1 VTVVYRAV
9 DWSEILARGTTPE
22 GRFSMEFK
30 FTAEHDALRA
40 EVKEFLRETV
50 PSGPGPSRA
59 TSQENWPAQM
69 DFLKKLAAKGWVA
82 PAWPKEYGGQA
93 WPHVMQ
99 MIFSEELSY
108 AGAPDAG
115 RVFNV
120 GMIGPTLI
128 VHGSDAQKR
137 EHLPRITNGEVVWC
151 QGYSEPGA
159 GSDLASLQTRAVRDG
174 DDYIVNGQKI
184 WTTGAHHA
192 DWCFLLA
199 RTDPDAPKHK
209 GISFLLVDMK
219 SPGIQVRPIV
229 NMAGFHEFNE
239 VFFEDVRVPTAN
251 RVGEE
256 NNGWYVAMTLLDFE
270 RSNVASIAANQR
282 TLELLG
288 SFMRTDQPGGVYR
301 DIFRHRLADMWL
313 SNETGRLLSYRI
325 AWMQE
330 AGRVANYEASVIK
343 VFATELAAKITNFGV
358 NLLGPSGGLE
368 PDSKYAQFNGI
379 LEKGHLSNVSP
390 LIYSGSSEIQR
401 NIIATRG
408 LGLPR
413 D

>member
-1 VTVVYRAV
+1 
-9 DWSEILARGTTPE
+9 
-22 GRFSMEFK
+22 MEFR
-30 FTAEHDALRA
+30 FTEEHEALRR
-40 EVKEFLRETV
+40 EVKDFLAQTLPNRGA
-50 PSGPGPSRA
+50 GPVRP
-59 TSQENWPAQM
+59 TSQENWDEQLL
-69 DFLKKLAAKGWVA
+69 FNKKLAQKGWIA
-82 PAWPKEYGGQA
+82 PAWPREYGGLG
-93 WPHVMQ
+93 WSHINQ

-128 VHGSDAQKR
+128 VHGTPEQKA
-137 EHLPRITNGEVVWC
+137 EHLPRITSGDSIWC

-159 GSDLASLQTRAVRDG
+159 GSDLAALQARAVRDG

-192 DWCFLLA
+192 DWCFLLV

-209 GISFLLVDMK
+209 GISFLLAEMK
-219 SPGIQVRPIV
+219 SPGITVRPLV
-229 NMAGFHEFNE
+229 NLAGYHEFNE
-239 VFFEDVRVPTAN
+239 VFFEDVRVPVRN

-256 NNGWYVAMTLLDFE
+256 NRGWYVAMTLLDFE

-282 TLELLG
+282 QLELLI
-288 SFMRTDQPGGVYR
+288 SAMRENRAAPGYR
-301 DIFRHRLADMWL
+301 DILRHRLADLWVA
-313 SNETGRLLSYRI
+313 NETGRMLAYRI

-330 AGRVANYEASVIK
+330 AGRIPNYEASVIK
-343 VFATELAAKITNFGV
+343 VFATELAQRITNFGV
-358 NLLGPSGGLE
+358 NLFGPAGALE
-368 PDSKYAQFNGI
+368 PDSKHAVLNGVF
-379 LEKGHLSNVSP
+379 EKGHLVNVAP
-390 LIYSGSSEIQR
+390 TIYSGSSEIQR
-401 NIIATRG
+401 NIIAQRG

>member
-1 VTVVYRAV
+1 
-9 DWSEILARGTTPE
+9 
-22 GRFSMEFK
+22 MEFK
-30 FTAEHDALRA
+30 FSEEHNALRA
-40 EVKEFLRETV
+40 EVREFLKDALPRNGG
-50 PSGPGPSRA
+50 SGPVRP
-59 TSQENWPAQM
+59 TSQENWPEQM
-69 DFLKKLAAKGWVA
+69 EFMRKLAAKGWVA
-82 PAWPKEYGGQA
+82 PAWPKEYGGLA
-93 WPHVMQ
+93 WSHIKQ
-99 MIFSEELSY
+99 MIFSEEISY
-108 AGAPDAG
+108 AGAPDGG

-128 VHGSDAQKR
+128 VHGSEEQKR
-137 EHLPRITNGEVVWC
+137 EHLPRITNAEVTWC

-174 DDYIVNGQKI
+174 DDYVVNGQKI
-184 WTTGAHHA
+184 WTTGAHHS
-192 DWCFLLA
+192 DWCFLLV
-199 RTDPDAPKHK
+199 RSDPGAPKHK
-209 GISFLLVDMK
+209 GISFLLVDMQ
-219 SPGIQVRPIV
+219 SPGITVRPIV
-229 NMAGFHEFNE
+229 NMAGYHEFNE
-239 VFFEDVRVPTAN
+239 VFFEDVRVPVKN

-282 TLELLG
+282 TLEQLIAD
-288 SFMRTDQPGGVYR
+288 MRERKPGGAYR

-313 SNETGRLLSYRI
+313 ANETGRLLSYRT

-343 VFATELAAKITNFGV
+343 VFATELAARITNFGV
-358 NLLGPSGGLE
+358 NQLGPAGALE
-368 PDSKYAQFNGI
+368 PDSKHAPMHGVM
-379 LEKGHLSNVSP
+379 EKGHLVNVSP

>member
-1 VTVVYRAV
+1 
-9 DWSEILARGTTPE
+9 
-22 GRFSMEFK
+22 MEFK
-30 FTAEHDALRA
+30 FTQEHDELRA
-40 EVKEFLRETV
+40 EVRAFLKGAIAA
-50 PSGPGPSRA
+50 GPGPARP
-59 TSQENWPAQM
+59 TSQENWDEQM
-69 DFLKKLAAKGWVA
+69 DFIQKLAAKGWIA
-82 PAWPKEYGGQA
+82 PAWPKEYGGLA
-93 WPHVMQ
+93 WSHIKQ

-108 AGAPDAG
+108 AGAPDGG

-128 VHGSDAQKR
+128 VHGSDAQKK
-137 EHLPRITNGEVVWC
+137 EHLPRITSGEVIWC

-174 DDYIVNGQKI
+174 DDYVVNGQKI

-192 DWCFLLA
+192 DWCFLLV
-199 RTDPDAPKHK
+199 RTDPNAPKHK

-219 SPGIQVRPIV
+219 TPGITVRPLV
-229 NMAGFHEFNE
+229 NMAGYHEFNE
-239 VFFEDVRVPTAN
+239 VFFEDVRVPVAN

-256 NNGWYVAMTLLDFE
+256 NSGWYVAMTLLDFE

-282 TLELLG
+282 TLEHLADALRA
-288 SFMRTDQPGGVYR
+288 MPGVVYR
-301 DIFRHRLADMWL
+301 DVLRHHLADLWIT
-313 SNETGRLLSYRI
+313 NETGRLLSYRT

-330 AGRVANYEASVIK
+330 SGKIANYEASVIK
-343 VFATELAAKITNFGV
+343 ILATELGQKIENFGV
-358 NLLGPSGGLE
+358 NLLGLSGQLE
-368 PDSKYAQFNGI
+368 PGSKYVPLDGI
-379 LEKGHLSNVSP
+379 IEKGHLSAVSP
-390 LIYSGSSEIQR
+390 TIYSGSSEIQR

>member
-1 VTVVYRAV
+1 
-9 DWSEILARGTTPE
+9 
-22 GRFSMEFK
+22 MEFK
-30 FTAEHDALRA
+30 FKPEHIALRS
-40 EVKEFLRETV
+40 EVREFLRSAV
-50 PSGPGPSRA
+50 PAGPGPSRP
-59 TSQENWPAQM
+59 TSQEDWPQQIE
-69 DFLKKLAAKGWVA
+69 FLKKLAAKGWVA

-99 MIFSEELSY
+99 MVFSEELSY

-128 VHGSDAQKR
+128 VHGSDAQKK
-137 EHLPRITNGEVVWC
+137 EHLPRITSGETVWC

-174 DDYIVNGQKI
+174 DDYVVNGQKI

-192 DWCFLLA
+192 DWCFLLV
-199 RTDPDAPKHK
+199 RTDPEAPKHK
-209 GISFLLVDMK
+209 GISFILVDMK

-229 NMAGFHEFNE
+229 NMAGYHEFNE
-239 VFFEDVRVPTAN
+239 VFFEDVRVPVAN

-282 TLELLG
+282 TLELLAQQ
-288 SFMRTDQPGGVYR
+288 MRERKPGGAYR
-301 DIFRHRLADMWL
+301 DILRHRLADMWMA
-313 SNETGRLLSYRI
+313 NETGRLLSYRI

-330 AGRVANYEASVIK
+330 SGRVANYEASVIK
-343 VFATELAAKITNFGV
+343 VFATELAARITNFGV
-358 NLLGPSGGLE
+358 NLLGPVGALE
-368 PDSKYAQFNGI
+368 PDSKYALLDGI
-379 LEKGHLSNVSP
+379 MEKGHLSNVSP

>member
-1 VTVVYRAV
+1 
-9 DWSEILARGTTPE
+9 
-22 GRFSMEFK
+22 MEFK
-30 FTAEHDALRA
+30 FTAEHEALRKEVRDFLA
-40 EVKEFLRETV
+40 EALPNRGV
-50 PSGPGPSRA
+50 GPVRP
-59 TSQENWPAQM
+59 TSQENWEEQLA
-69 DFLKKLAAKGWVA
+69 FNKKLAKKGWIA
-82 PAWPKEYGGQA
+82 PAWPKEYGGLG
-93 WPHVMQ
+93 WSHINQ

-108 AGAPDAG
+108 AGAPDGG

-128 VHGSDAQKR
+128 VHGTPEQKA
-137 EHLPRITNGEVVWC
+137 EHLPRITNAEVTWC

-192 DWCFLLA
+192 DWCFLLV

-219 SPGIQVRPIV
+219 TPGITVRPLI
-229 NMAGFHEFNE
+229 NMAGYHEFNE
-239 VFFEDVRVPTAN
+239 VFFEDVRVPVRN

-256 NNGWYVAMTLLDFE
+256 NRGWYVAMTLLDFE

-282 TLELLG
+282 QLELLMQLWRERRSG
-288 SFMRTDQPGGVYR
+288 EAYR
-301 DIFRHRLADMWL
+301 DILRHRIADLWVANEVGRMLA
-313 SNETGRLLSYRI
+313 YRI

-330 AGRVANYEASVIK
+330 AGRIPNYEASVIK
-343 VFATELAAKITNFGV
+343 VFATELAQRITNFGV
-358 NLLGPSGGLE
+358 NLFGPAGALE
-368 PDSKYAQFNGI
+368 PDSKYAVANGVF
-379 LEKGHLSNVSP
+379 EKGHLVNVAP
-390 LIYSGSSEIQR
+390 TIYSGSSEIQR
-401 NIIATRG
+401 NIIAQRG

>member
-1 VTVVYRAV
+1 
-9 DWSEILARGTTPE
+9 
-22 GRFSMEFK
+22 MEFK
-30 FTAEHDALRA
+30 FTAEHDALRRDVRA
-40 EVKEFLRETV
+40 FLKETV
-50 PSGPGPSRA
+50 PSGPGPNRP
-59 TSQENWPAQM
+59 TSQDNWADQLV
-69 DFLKKLAAKGWVA
+69 FQKKLAAKKWVA
-82 PAWPKEYGGQA
+82 PAWPVEYGGLG
-93 WPHVMQ
+93 WRHINQ

-128 VHGSDAQKR
+128 IHGTEKQKR
-137 EHLPRITNGEVVWC
+137 EHLPRITNGDVVWC

-174 DDYIVNGQKI
+174 DDYVVNGQKI

-192 DWCFLLA
+192 DWCFLLV
-199 RTDPDAPKHK
+199 RSDPAAPKHK
-209 GISFLLVDMK
+209 GITFLLTDMK
-219 SPGIQVRPIV
+219 TPGITVRPIV
-229 NMAGFHEFNE
+229 NMAGEHEFNE
-239 VFFEDVRVPTAN
+239 VFFEDVRVPVAN
-251 RVGEE
+251 RVSEE

-282 TLELLG
+282 TLEMLAQYSREKRRG
-288 SFMRTDQPGGVYR
+288 MPYN
-301 DIFRHRLADMWL
+301 DIFRHKLADLWIA
-313 SNETGRLLSYRI
+313 NETGRLLSYKI

-330 AGRVANYEASVIK
+330 AGKVPNYEASVIK
-343 VFATELAAKITNFGV
+343 VFATELGQRITNFGV
-358 NLLGPSGGLE
+358 NLMGPQGALE
-368 PDSKYAQFNGI
+368 PASKYVEFNGI
-379 LEKGHLSNVSP
+379 IEKGHLSNVAP
-390 LIYSGSSEIQR
+390 TIYSGSSEIQR

>member
-1 VTVVYRAV
+1 
-9 DWSEILARGTTPE
+9 
-22 GRFSMEFK
+22 MEFK
-30 FTAEHDALRA
+30 FTEEHEALRA
-40 EVKEFLRETV
+40 EVREFLRENLPATGA
-50 PSGPGPSRA
+50 GPVRP
-59 TSQENWPAQM
+59 TSQDDWDFQM
-69 DFLKKLAAKGWVA
+69 AFNKKLAEKKWIA
-82 PAWPKEYGGQA
+82 PAWPVEYGGLG
-93 WPHVMQ
+93 WSHIKQ

-108 AGAPDAG
+108 AGAPDGG

-128 VHGSDAQKR
+128 VHGNEEQKR
-137 EHLPRITNGEVVWC
+137 QHLPKITSGEVVWC

-192 DWCFLLA
+192 DWCFLLV

-219 SPGIQVRPIV
+219 SPGITVRPIV
-229 NMAGFHEFNE
+229 NMAGYHEFNE
-239 VFFEDVRVPTAN
+239 VFFEDVRVPVAN

-256 NNGWYVAMTLLDFE
+256 NTGWYVAMTLLDFE

-282 TLELLG
+282 TLENLA
-288 SFMRTDQPGGVYR
+288 RHIRENKPGGPYL
-301 DIFRHRLADMWL
+301 DILRHQLAEHWIA
-313 SNETGRLLSYRI
+313 NETGRLLSYRT
-325 AWMQE
+325 AWLQE
-330 AGRVANYEASVIK
+330 TGRIANYEASVIK
-343 VFATELAAKITNFGV
+343 VFATELAQRITNFGV
-358 NLLGPSGGLE
+358 NLLGLSGQLE
-368 PDSKYAQFNGI
+368 PDSKYAPLNGVI
-379 LEKGHLSNVSP
+379 EKAHLSNVAP
-390 LIYSGSSEIQR
+390 TIYSGSSEIQR

>member
-1 VTVVYRAV
+1 
-9 DWSEILARGTTPE
+9 
-22 GRFSMEFK
+22 MEFK
-30 FTAEHDALRA
+30 FSEEHNALRA
-40 EVKEFLRETV
+40 EVREFLKDAR
-50 PSGPGPSRA
+50 PRDGGSGPVRP
-59 TSQENWPAQM
+59 TSQENWPEQM
-69 DFLKKLAAKGWVA
+69 EFMRKLAAKGWVA
-82 PAWPKEYGGQA
+82 PAWPKEYGGLA
-93 WPHVMQ
+93 WSHIKQ
-99 MIFSEELSY
+99 MIFSEEISY
-108 AGAPDAG
+108 AGAPDGG

-128 VHGSDAQKR
+128 VHGSPEQKK
-137 EHLPRITNGEVVWC
+137 EHLPRITNADVTWC

-174 DDYIVNGQKI
+174 DDYVVNGQKI

-192 DWCFLLA
+192 DWCFLLV
-199 RTDPDAPKHK
+199 RSDPDAPKHK

-219 SPGIQVRPIV
+219 SPGITVRPIV
-229 NMAGFHEFNE
+229 NMAGYHEFNE
-239 VFFEDVRVPTAN
+239 VFFEDVRVPVKN

-282 TLELLG
+282 TLEQLIAD
-288 SFMRTDQPGGVYR
+288 MRERKPGGAYR
-301 DIFRHRLADMWL
+301 DILRHRLADMWL
-313 SNETGRLLSYRI
+313 ANETGRLLSYRT

-343 VFATELAAKITNFGV
+343 VFATELAARITNFGV
-358 NLLGPSGGLE
+358 NQLGPAGALE
-368 PDSKYAQFNGI
+368 PDAKHAPMHGVM
-379 LEKGHLSNVSP
+379 EKGHLVNVSP

>member
-1 VTVVYRAV
+1 
-9 DWSEILARGTTPE
+9 
-22 GRFSMEFK
+22 MEFK
-30 FTAEHDALRA
+30 FSDEHNALRA
-40 EVKEFLRETV
+40 EVRAFLAGAIV
-50 PSGPGPSRA
+50 ADGGSGPVRP
-59 TSQENWPAQM
+59 TSQENWPEQM
-69 DFLKKLAAKGWVA
+69 EFMKKLAAKGWVA
-82 PAWPKEYGGQA
+82 PAWPKQYGGLA
-93 WPHVMQ
+93 WSHIKQ

-108 AGAPDAG
+108 AGAPDGG

-128 VHGSDAQKR
+128 VHGSDEQKK
-137 EHLPRITNGEVVWC
+137 EHLPRITNAEVTWC

-174 DDYIVNGQKI
+174 DDYVVNGQKI
-184 WTTGAHHA
+184 WTTGAHHS
-192 DWCFLLA
+192 DWCFLLV
-199 RTDPDAPKHK
+199 RSDPNAPKHK
-209 GISFLLVDMK
+209 GISFLLVDMQT
-219 SPGIQVRPIV
+219 PGITVRPIV
-229 NMAGFHEFNE
+229 NMAGYHEFNE
-239 VFFEDVRVPTAN
+239 VFFEDVRVPVRN

-282 TLELLG
+282 SLEMLIAD
-288 SFMRTDQPGGVYR
+288 MRQRKPGGAYS
-301 DIFRHRLADMWL
+301 DILRHRLAEMWL
-313 SNETGRLLSYRI
+313 ANETGRLLSYRT

-343 VFATELAAKITNFGV
+343 VFATELAARITNFGV
-358 NLLGPSGGLE
+358 NQLGPAGALE
-368 PDSKYAQFNGI
+368 PDSKHAALHGVM
-379 LEKGHLSNVSP
+379 EKGHLVNVSP

>member
-1 VTVVYRAV
+1 
-9 DWSEILARGTTPE
+9 
-22 GRFSMEFK
+22 MEFK
-30 FTAEHDALRA
+30 FTAEHEALRK
-40 EVKEFLRETV
+40 EVREFLAEALPNRGT
-50 PSGPGPSRA
+50 GPVRP
-59 TSQENWPAQM
+59 TSQENWEEQLA
-69 DFLKKLAAKGWVA
+69 FNKKLAQKGWIA
-82 PAWPKEYGGQA
+82 PAWPKEYGGLG
-93 WPHVMQ
+93 WSHINQ

-108 AGAPDAG
+108 AGAPDGG

-128 VHGSDAQKR
+128 VHGTPEQKA
-137 EHLPRITNGEVVWC
+137 EHLPRITNAEVTWC

-174 DDYIVNGQKI
+174 DDYVVNGQKI

-192 DWCFLLA
+192 DWCFLLV

-219 SPGIQVRPIV
+219 TPGITVRPLV
-229 NMAGFHEFNE
+229 NMAGYHEFNE
-239 VFFEDVRVPTAN
+239 VFFEDVRVPVRN

-256 NNGWYVAMTLLDFE
+256 NRGWYVAMTLLDFE

-282 TLELLG
+282 QLELLMQTWRERRSG
-288 SFMRTDQPGGVYR
+288 ESYR
-301 DIFRHRLADMWL
+301 DILRHRLADLWIA
-313 SNETGRLLSYRI
+313 NETGRMLAYRI

-330 AGRVANYEASVIK
+330 AGRIPNYEASVIK
-343 VFATELAAKITNFGV
+343 VFATELGQRITNFGV
-358 NLLGPSGGLE
+358 NLFGPAGALE
-368 PDSKYAQFNGI
+368 PDSKYAVANGVF
-379 LEKGHLSNVSP
+379 EKGHLVNVAP
-390 LIYSGSSEIQR
+390 TIYSGSSEIQR
-401 NIIATRG
+401 NIIAQRG

>member
-1 VTVVYRAV
+1 
-9 DWSEILARGTTPE
+9 
-22 GRFSMEFK
+22 MEFR
-30 FTAEHDALRA
+30 FTAQHDALRS
-40 EVKEFLRETV
+40 EVRAFARDALRDFTSV
-50 PSGPGPSRA
+50 SRPI
-59 TSQENWPAQM
+59 SM
-69 DFLKKLAAKGWVA
+69 DHWDRQLGFLKALAGRKWVA
-82 PAWPKEYGGQA
+82 PGWPVAYGGLG
-93 WPHVMQ
+93 WGPVDQ

-115 RVFNV
+115 RVFSV

-128 VHGSDAQKR
+128 VHGTEAQKR
-137 EHLPRITNGEVVWC
+137 EHLGRITSGDAIWC

-174 DDYIVNGQKI
+174 DDYVVNGEKI

-192 DWCFLLA
+192 DWMFMVA
-199 RTDPDAPKHK
+199 RTDPDLPKHK

-219 SPGIQVRPIV
+219 TPGIRVQPIV
-229 NMAGFHEFNE
+229 NIAGHHEFNQ
-239 VFFEDVRVPTAN
+239 VYFEDVRVPVAN

-282 TLELLG
+282 LLDDLAAW
-288 SFMRTDQPGGVYR
+288 MRAAKPGGEYR
-301 DIFRHRLADMWL
+301 AVLRHRLADL
-313 SNETGRLLSYRI
+313 YVSNETGRLLSYRT

-330 AGRVANYEASVIK
+330 AGKKINTEASASK
-343 VFATELAAKITNFGV
+343 VFATELAQRISNFGV
-358 NLLGPSGGLE
+358 NVQGPTGTLLPGSPGANVGGRLADDYME
-368 PDSKYAQFNGI
+368 D
-379 LEKGHLSNVSP
+379 VSP
-390 LIYSGSSEIQR
+390 TIYSGSSEVQR

>member
-1 VTVVYRAV
+1 
-9 DWSEILARGTTPE
+9 
-22 GRFSMEFK
+22 MEFK
-30 FTAEHDALRA
+30 FSEEHNALRA
-40 EVKEFLRETV
+40 EVREFLKDAHPRNGG
-50 PSGPGPSRA
+50 SGPVRP
-59 TSQENWPAQM
+59 TSQENWPEQM
-69 DFLKKLAAKGWVA
+69 EFMRKLAAKGWVA
-82 PAWPKEYGGQA
+82 PAWPKEYGGLA
-93 WPHVMQ
+93 WSHIKQ
-99 MIFSEELSY
+99 MIFSEEISY
-108 AGAPDAG
+108 AGAPDGG

-128 VHGSDAQKR
+128 VHGSEEQKR
-137 EHLPRITNGEVVWC
+137 EHLPRITNAEVTWC

-174 DDYIVNGQKI
+174 DDYVVNGQKI
-184 WTTGAHHA
+184 WTTGAHHS
-192 DWCFLLA
+192 DWCFLLV
-199 RTDPDAPKHK
+199 RSDPGAPKHK
-209 GISFLLVDMK
+209 GISFLLVDMQ
-219 SPGIQVRPIV
+219 SPGITVRPIV
-229 NMAGFHEFNE
+229 NMAGYHEFNE
-239 VFFEDVRVPTAN
+239 VFFEDVRVPVKN

-282 TLELLG
+282 TLEQLIAD
-288 SFMRTDQPGGVYR
+288 MRERKPGGAYR
-301 DIFRHRLADMWL
+301 DILRHRLADMWL
-313 SNETGRLLSYRI
+313 ANETGRLLSYRT

-343 VFATELAAKITNFGV
+343 VFATELAARITNFGV
-358 NLLGPSGGLE
+358 NQLGPAGALE
-368 PDSKYAQFNGI
+368 PDSKHAPMHGVM
-379 LEKGHLSNVSP
+379 EKGHLVNVSP

>member
-1 VTVVYRAV
+1 
-9 DWSEILARGTTPE
+9 
-22 GRFSMEFK
+22 
-30 FTAEHDALRA
+30 
-40 EVKEFLRETV
+40 
-50 PSGPGPSRA
+50 
-59 TSQENWPAQM
+59 
-69 DFLKKLAAKGWVA
+69 
-82 PAWPKEYGGQA
+82 
-93 WPHVMQ
+93 
-99 MIFSEELSY
+99 MIFSEEISY
-108 AGAPDAG
+108 AGAPDGG

-137 EHLPRITNGEVVWC
+137 EHLPRITSGDVVWC

-159 GSDLASLQTRAVRDG
+159 GSDLASLQARAVRDG

-192 DWCFLLA
+192 DWCFLLV
-199 RTDPDAPKHK
+199 RTDPNAPKHK
-209 GISFLLVDMK
+209 GISFILAEMN
-219 SPGIQVRPIV
+219 SPGITVRPIV
-229 NMAGFHEFNE
+229 NMAGYHEFNE
-239 VFFEDVRVPTAN
+239 VFFEDVRVPVAN

-282 TLELLG
+282 TLELL
-288 SFMRTDQPGGVYR
+288 SSYSRQNHPGGSYR
-301 DIFRHRLADMWL
+301 DILRHQIADLWTA
-313 SNETGRLLSYRI
+313 NEIGRLLSYRT

-330 AGRVANYEASVIK
+330 SGRVANYEASVIK
-343 VFATELAAKITNFGV
+343 VFATELGQRITNFGV
-358 NLLGPSGGLE
+358 NLLGPKGLLE
-368 PDSKYAQFNGI
+368 PGSKHVEFDGVI
-379 LEKGHLSNVSP
+379 EKGHLSNVSP
-390 LIYSGSSEIQR
+390 TIYSGSSEIQR

>member
-1 VTVVYRAV
+1 M
-9 DWSEILARGTTPE
+9 D
-22 GRFSMEFK
+22 FK
-30 FTAEHDALRA
+30 FTEEHDALRT
-40 EVKEFLRETV
+40 EVRTFLRESIDTRH
-50 PSGPGPSRA
+50 GPSRP
-59 TSQENWPAQM
+59 TSQANWPAQIE
-69 DFLKKLAAKGWVA
+69 FSKKLAARNWVA
-82 PAWPKEYGGQA
+82 PAWPREYGGLG
-93 WPHVMQ
+93 WPHIKQ

-128 VHGSDAQKR
+128 VHGSEAQKK
-137 EHLPRITNGEVVWC
+137 EHLSRITNADVVWC

-174 DDYIVNGQKI
+174 DDYVVTGQKI

-192 DWCFLLA
+192 DWCFLLV
-199 RTDPDAPKHK
+199 RTDPAAPKHK
-209 GISFLLVDMK
+209 GISFLLTDMRT
-219 SPGIQVRPIV
+219 PGITVRPII
-229 NMAGFHEFNE
+229 NMADEHEFNE
-239 VFFEDVRVPTAN
+239 VYFEDVRIPVAN

-282 TLELLG
+282 SLEMLAGRLRLAG
-288 SFMRTDQPGGVYR
+288 SAAPYR
-301 DIFRHRLADMWL
+301 DVLRHRMADMWIA
-313 SNETGRLLSYRI
+313 NETGRLLSYRI

-330 AGRVANYEASVIK
+330 AGQVPNYEASVIK
-343 VFATELAAKITNFGV
+343 VYATELGQRITNAGV
-358 NLLGPSGGLE
+358 NIIGPAGALAPGSPSAVFDGVIG
-368 PDSKYAQFNGI
+368 Q
-379 LEKGHLSNVSP
+379 GHLANVSP
-390 LIYSGSSEIQR
+390 TIYSGSSEIQR

>member
-1 VTVVYRAV
+1 
-9 DWSEILARGTTPE
+9 
-22 GRFSMEFK
+22 MEFK
-30 FTAEHDALRA
+30 FTAEHEALRTD
-40 EVKEFLRETV
+40 VKSFLSEHV
-50 PSGPGPSRA
+50 PDGPGPARP
-59 TSQENWPAQM
+59 TSQENWEQQVAFTKQ
-69 DFLKKLAAKGWVA
+69 LAARKWVA
-82 PAWPKEYGGQA
+82 PAWPAEYGGLGWSHIQ
-93 WPHVMQ
+93 Q

-108 AGAPDAG
+108 AGAPDGG

-128 VHGSDAQKR
+128 VHGSSEQKR
-137 EHLPRITNGEVVWC
+137 EHLPRITSGDVVWC

-192 DWCFLLA
+192 DWCFLLV

-209 GISFLLVDMK
+209 GISFLLTDMK
-219 SPGIQVRPIV
+219 APGITVRPIV
-229 NMAGFHEFNE
+229 NMAGYHEFNE
-239 VFFEDVRVPTAN
+239 VFFEDVRVPVSN

-282 TLELLG
+282 SLELLARYLRENNSGG
-288 SFMRTDQPGGVYR
+288 SYK
-301 DIFRHRLADMWL
+301 DIFRHRIADLWVA
-313 SNETGRLLSYRI
+313 NETGRLLSYRT

-330 AGRVANYEASVIK
+330 AGKIANYEASVIK
-343 VFATELAAKITNFGV
+343 IFATELAQRITNFGV
-358 NLLGPSGGLE
+358 NLIGPRGALE
-368 PDSKYAQFNGI
+368 PDSKGSVYDAVM
-379 LEKGHLSNVSP
+379 EKGHLSNVSP
-390 LIYSGSSEIQR
+390 TIYSGSSEIQR

>member
-1 VTVVYRAV
+1 MDFAF
-9 DWSEILARGTTPE
+9 TPE
-22 GRFSMEFK
+22 HHALRTEVRGFLK
-30 FTAEHDALRA
+30 DAL
-40 EVKEFLRETV
+40 TV
-50 PSGPGPSRA
+50 YSGPSRP
-59 TSQENWPAQM
+59 TSQEDWPGQMAFLAQ
-69 DFLKKLAAKGWVA
+69 LASRGWVA
-82 PAWPKEYGGQA
+82 PAWPKAYGGQA
-93 WPHVMQ
+93 WSPVSQ

-115 RVFNV
+115 RVFSV

-128 VHGSDAQKR
+128 VHGTEEQKR
-137 EHLPRITNGEVVWC
+137 EHLSQITAGEAIWC
-151 QGYSEPGA
+151 QGYSEPGS

-192 DWCFLLA
+192 DWCFLVV
-199 RTDPDAPKHK
+199 RTDPDRPKHK

-219 SPGIQVRPIV
+219 TPGITVQPIP
-229 NMAGFHEFNE
+229 NMAGFHEFNQ
-239 VFFEDVRVPTAN
+239 VFFEDVRVPVRN

-282 TLELLG
+282 VLDGLAAHARETRAG
-288 SFMRTDQPGGVYR
+288 RVA
-301 DIFRHRLADMWL
+301 RHRLAECYL
-313 SNETGRLLSYRI
+313 ANEVGRLLSYRT

-330 AGRVANYEASVIK
+330 AGKVVNVEASVIK
-343 VFATELAAKITNFGV
+343 VFATELAQRIANAGV
-358 NLLGPSGGLE
+358 NLLGTGGALL
-368 PDSKYAQFNGI
+368 PGSKHAP
-379 LEKGHLSNVSP
+379 LSGHLAEEHMENVSP
-390 LIYSGSSEIQR
+390 TIYSGSSEVQR